1 MVLRLADLRITET
14 SDTESDI
21 QQGEHYVRNQRRIDS
36 YVKRLQKDTRR

>member
-14 SDTESDI
+14 SDTESD

-36 YVKRLQKDTRR
+36 NVKRLQKDTRR